1 MTICSPFLSLKFLV
15 LGSLAV
21 LFCANATAQS
31 VVLARP
37 DMEVGFYWEQR
48 DLLLQGDE
56 LADDVLRAGFEI
68 RQHGYWSDPRI
79 VAFNYYLRPVYSIRE
94 FTPIGRQDIELLNY
108 RIGIDI
114 LRGATTP
121 VEMALRSSL
130 SNNDYKA
137 TLAGDSNSRVQ
148 EHSAELRWKFA
159 PFPMQFTASEQ
170 DYYRRS
176 SSVFSGSTIERN
188 DLNRKFRIRGKSSK
202 LTLNLEHETRENLL
216 NQRVSDLEHDT
227 AKLSHKFNWGKNSQM
242 RSRYDYRRRIRE
254 QEYVSSVFSQ
264 FITVQHTEYLDSDLN
279 YRFESATGTL
289 DTNILDAR
297 YTLNH
302 QLYQNLYSSIFAYNR
317 EQTSDIEDLQ
327 ERGAGIGLDYTKEFS
342 GTRVR
347 LGADFRS
354 SNIDR
359 NSVEGF
365 LEVIDEE
372 YTIFPDGKVVLSD
385 RLIQQDSVII
395 TDAAGSFVFIRGIDY
410 QLLEFGNGLLII
422 EIIPGGDLEPGR
434 SILVSYLATI
444 NPSGEYRETLGSY
457 NISINRGG
465 LFFSHYALRTDNELS
480 SGFLPTGLVN
490 RRETHTQLD
499 YGWDTRKGDYQLS
512 AKNDLWEDS
521 VFSLESLTLSG
532 SATVIINPSAIAS
545 LTLTH
550 QKTTTLDLLGSTG
563 AEVAGDRLDTVLNN
577 LRLDLDWRL
586 TNTLTITPSVTA
598 WNRDYEYQKFPIR
611 SWDENVISAD
621 VELDYRFR
629 KFSANLRI
637 FYNDWKIRRAMPN
650 SDNLRTDN
658 GFQLTVQRSF

>member
-279 YRFESATGTL
+279 YRFESASGTL

>member
-1 MTICSPFLSLKFLV
+1 MTICRTFLSLKYLV

-21 LFCANATAQS
+21 LFCGNATAQS
-31 VVLARP
+31 VVFSRP
-37 DMEVGFYWEQR
+37 DMELGFYWEQR

-56 LADDVLRAGFEI
+56 LADDVLRIGFEI
-68 RQHGYWSDPRI
+68 RQQGYWSDPRI
-79 VAFNYYLRPVYSIRE
+79 VAFNYYLRPVFSTRE
-94 FTPIGRQDIELLNY
+94 FTPSGRQDIELLNY

-148 EHSAELRWKFA
+148 EHTAEIRWKYA
-159 PFPMQFTASEQ
+159 PFPMQFTATEQ
-170 DYYRRS
+170 DYYRKS

-188 DLNRKFRIRGKSSK
+188 DLNRKLRIRGKSSK
-202 LTLNLEHETRENLL
+202 LSLNLEHETRENLL
-216 NQRVSDLEHDT
+216 NQRVSDLEYDT
-227 AKLSHKFNWGKNSQM
+227 AKLSHKFNWGKKSQM
-242 RSRYDYRRRIRE
+242 RSRYDYRRRIKE

-264 FITVQHTEYLDSDLN
+264 FITVQHTENLDSDVE

-302 QLYQNLYSSIFAYNR
+302 QLYQNLYSSIFAYDR
-317 EQTSDIEDLQ
+317 ERTSDIEDFQ
-327 ERGAGIGLDYTKEFS
+327 ERGAGIRLDYNKEFF
-342 GTRVR
+342 GTRVN

-359 NSVEGF
+359 NTVEGF
-365 LEVIDEE
+365 LEIIDDE
-372 YTIFPDGKVVLSD
+372 YTILPDGKAVLSD
-385 RLIQQDSVII
+385 RLIKQESVII

-434 SILVSYLATI
+434 SILVSYLARG

-457 NISINRGG
+457 NISISRGG

-499 YGWDTRKGDYQLS
+499 YGWDTRKGDFLLGL
-512 AKNDLWEDS
+512 KNDHWEDS
-521 VFSLESLTLSG
+521 VFSMESVTLSG
-532 SATVIINPSAIAS
+532 SASFTISPLANAS

-550 QKTTTLDLLGSTG
+550 QETTTEDFLGSTG
-563 AEVAGDRLDTVLNN
+563 ADVTGDKLNTVLNN

-598 WNRDYEYQKFPIR
+598 WNKDFEYQKFPIR

-629 KFSANLRI
+629 KFSASLRI
-637 FYNDWKIRRAMPN
+637 FYNDWKIRRVMPN
-650 SDNLRTDN
+650 SDDLRTDD